1 MSHTT
6 KDILAI
12 AFVLLVL
19 GFAFVEWQI
28 GWSVIPYYQETA
40 TNLRELTGEIRQQFE
55 SARGS
60 WYGCRFL
67 PITIFITSPC
77 HTQQRRCIARRKVT

>member
-40 TNLRELTGEIRQQFE
+40 TNLRELTGEIRQQ
-55 SARGS
+55 
-60 WYGCRFL
+60 
-67 PITIFITSPC
+67 
-77 HTQQRRCIARRKVT
+77 